1 MPVSSNLKSILKAL
15 AAGGVGE
22 AVAPGSGLAAGLGLA
37 GMDTATAGLTKL
49 DAAIEKL
56 TKSFETFE
64 TKTKSLG
71 SALGAKGWFDSLAES
86 ATKIDELGADL
97 QRATGQAE
105 SLSAAIGGS
114 GLGISMAEAGT
125 QVASLH
131 NNYADFSELS
141 ADVMKSVTKQA
152 QGFTRL
158 GVSVEDFGKA
168 AENMTK
174 GWGLSVKEME
184 KTQNKIHKAA
194 LSLGIAPAKMAK
206 DLAAT
211 IPKLMHWGKASTDV
225 FLRLAAQSKATG
237 VEMGTLLGVA
247 EGFDDFETAA
257 GKVGQLNTL
266 LGGPYLNTVQ
276 MLKADEEERIQIL
289 KNSISLTGK
298 SIDQLGRW
306 RVKDISKTMGF
317 NNLADFYKAMGA
329 PQSVID
335 KFKKKLSPAEL
346 AQINLNKAIGKGV
359 KLGEVWTAWFER
371 ISLIMGKPFLDVMK
385 RIATFVMSG
394 DGMKGVTSIFDS
406 FASGIK
412 NVLEM
417 WDEMDPMVKKQI
429 KSFGLF
435 FLKMTATSVAV
446 TGFQKVLSPLIQM
459 FTNPTS
465 GLIAI
470 TTWLIANWGG
480 SFTATVDNLR
490 ESFYSLDVTVRGWMD
505 GMLGRWPR
513 VHTTALKVY
522 DFIQGKLTK
531 AFEGM
536 ADTDWQSKF
545 VEFIDSLQDGF
556 TTISEFF
563 DRIVAGSADAG
574 GGFRGMISV
583 LKTEVKSFIGDIMTE
598 LEGMILNRYGAEINA
613 MGRGGFW
620 QRAALATG
628 FASAAETRTSRAT
641 RMAGSL
647 GHMKQGDLG
656 RGARGTVRDYLDLLQ
671 GNAPVSALRSSILG
685 EFILRKHRSS
695 DEGDTGDK
703 SFWKAGN
710 IAKTLEMYS
719 VQNRNTGGHVK
730 PKELTSFGQEEGLI
744 YAPNGSAMVLAASQM
759 GAFGGGGGGGSAPIN
774 LYVDGEKL
782 ASTLPLINAL
792 NSEIQTR

>member
-1 MPVSSNLKSILKAL
+1 MAGAAGLQSILKAIAAL
-15 AAGGVGE
+15 AAEG
-22 AVAPGSGLAAGLGLA
+22 VAPGTGVATGVAIAGVDA
-37 GMDTATAGLTKL
+37 TTAGLSKL
-49 DAAIEKL
+49 DKKIQEL
-56 TKSFETFE
+56 TQSFSNFE

-71 SALGAKGWFDSLAES
+71 QSLGAKGWFDSLAES

-174 GWGLSVKEME
+174 GWGLSVKQME

-289 KNSISLTGK
+289 KNGIALTGK
-298 SIDQLGRW
+298 SVDQLGRW
-306 RVKDISKTMGF
+306 RVKDIARTMGF
-317 NNLADFYKAMGA
+317 GNLADFYKSMGA

-335 KFKKKLSPAEL
+335 KFKKKLTPAEL

-371 ISLIMGKPFLDVMK
+371 ISLIMGKEFLQVMK
-385 RIATFVMSG
+385 RIAKFVMSG
-394 DGMKGVTSIFDS
+394 DGMKGVTSIFNS

-412 NVLEM
+412 NVLKM
-417 WDEMDPMVKKQI
+417 WDKMDPMIKKQI

-480 SFTATVDNLR
+480 SLTATVDNLR
-490 ESFYSLDVTVRGWMD
+490 KSFYSLNETVGGWLTSIEQRFPKI
-505 GMLGRWPR
+505 GC
-513 VHTTALKVY
+513 ALN
-522 DFIQGKLTK
+522 DLH
-531 AFEGM
+531 
-536 ADTDWQSKF
+536 KF
-545 VEFIDSLQDGF
+545 VQTHLTGIFKKMQPDDWKDTIVNFIKELQKGYGEISTFFGSLTDHAEGTQLTFG
-556 TTISEFF
+556 TVIGN
-563 DRIVAGSADAG
+563 IGKHV
-574 GGFRGMISV
+574 
-583 LKTEVKSFIGDIMTE
+583 KTFIGESMDA
-598 LEGMILNRYGAEINA
+598 LEGMLLNKFGPMLRDLAEQQQGIWPDWVLSDA
-613 MGRGGFW
+613 D
-620 QRAALATG
+620 QSLATRV
-628 FASAAETRTSRAT
+628 SMS
-641 RMAGSL
+641 GSL
-647 GHMKQGDLG
+647 GELG
-656 RGARGTVRDYLDLLQ
+656 LGGGATTMINEYLKLMRDDASVSSLQ
-671 GNAPVSALRSSILG
+671 GSALGELLRERATTEDWTEKSTWGLSNVSAVL
-685 EFILRKHRSS
+685 
-695 DEGDTGDK
+695 K
-703 SFWKAGN
+703 SLPTN
-710 IAKTLEMYS
+710 E
-719 VQNRNTGGHVK
+719 TGGHVK
-730 PKELTSFGQEEGLI
+730 PGKLERYNSLEEGLI
-744 YAPNGSAMVLAASQM
+744 YAPNGNAMVIAASQM
-759 GAFGGGGGGGSAPIN
+759 GAFGGGGGGSAPIN

>member
-15 AAGGVGE
+15 AAGGAGE
-22 AVAPGSGLAAGLGLA
+22 AVAPGSGLAASLGLA
-37 GMDTATAGLTKL
+37 GMDTATAGLAKL
-49 DAAIEKL
+49 DAAIEKI

-71 SALGAKGWFDSLAES
+71 QSLGAKGWFDSLAES

-114 GLGISMAEAGT
+114 GLGISMQEAGT

-141 ADVMKSVTKQA
+141 VDVMKAVTKQA

-158 GVSVEDFGKA
+158 GVSIEDFSKT

-184 KTQNKIHKAA
+184 KTQNKIQKAA
-194 LSLGIAPAKMAK
+194 LSLGVAPAKMAK

-247 EGFDDFETAA
+247 EGFDDFEQAA

-289 KNSISLTGK
+289 KNGIALTGK
-298 SIDQLGRW
+298 SVDQLGRW

-317 NNLADFYKAMGA
+317 SNLADFYKAMGA

-335 KFKKKLSPAEL
+335 KFKKKLTPAEL
-346 AQINLNKAIGKGV
+346 AQQNLNKAIGKGV

-371 ISLIMGKPFLDVMK
+371 ISGIMGKEFLQVMK
-385 RIATFVMSG
+385 RVSKFVMSG

-406 FASGIK
+406 FARGIE
-412 NVLEM
+412 NVLKM
-417 WDEMDPMVKKQI
+417 WDEMDPMIKKQV

-470 TTWLIANWGG
+470 TTWLITNWGG

-490 ESFYSLDVTVRGWMD
+490 KSFYSLDDTVREWMD

-513 VHTTALKVY
+513 VHSTALKVY
-522 DFIQGKLTK
+522 DFIQGKLTA
-531 AFEGM
+531 AFDGM
-536 ADTDWQSKF
+536 ANTDWQSKF
-545 VEFIDSLQDGF
+545 VDFINTLQDGF

-563 DRIVAGSADAG
+563 DRIVAGSEAAG
-574 GGFRGMISV
+574 GGFKGMISA
-583 LKTEVKSFIGDIMTE
+583 LKVEVKSFIMSAVAE
-598 LEGMILNRYGAEINA
+598 LEGMLLGRYGGELAEYAQGGI
-613 MGRGGFW
+613 MGRIGMGLN
-620 QRAALATG
+620 LAGDATV
-628 FASAAETRTSRAT
+628 ETSHRN
-641 RMAGSL
+641 
-647 GHMKQGDLG
+647 QILG
-656 RGARGTVRDYLDLLQ
+656 RLGDVGGNYLGGDARGSVNAYLELLKAGADVGQ
-671 GNAPVSALRSSILG
+671 LRSSALG
-685 EFILRKHRSS
+685 EFILKKRKDG

-710 IAKTLEMYS
+710 IIETLGMYKKDS
-719 VQNRNTGGHVK
+719 RNTGGHVK
-730 PKELTSFGQEEGLI
+730 PKELTSFGEEEGLI

-759 GAFGGGGGGGSAPIN
+759 GAFGGGGGGGSGPIN

>member
-1 MPVSSNLKSILKAL
+1 MSSLRNSILKAIA
-15 AAGGVGE
+15 AAGGAE
-22 AVAPGSGLAAGLGLA
+22 AAAPGTGLAAGLGLA
-37 GMDTATAGLTKL
+37 GMDTATAALAKL

-56 TKSFETFE
+56 TKSFSNFE
-64 TKTKSLG
+64 TKAKSVG

-114 GLGISMAEAGT
+114 GLGISMKEAGT

-141 ADVMKSVTKQA
+141 ADVMKAVTKQA

-158 GVSVEDFGKA
+158 GVSIEDFSKT

-184 KTQNKIHKAA
+184 KTQNKIQKAA

-247 EGFDDFETAA
+247 EGFDDFEQAA

-289 KNSISLTGK
+289 KNGIALTGK
-298 SIDQLGRW
+298 SVDQLGRW

-317 NNLADFYKAMGA
+317 SNLADFYKAMGA

-335 KFKKKLSPAEL
+335 KYKKKLTPAEL
-346 AQINLNKAIGKGV
+346 AQQNLNKAIGKGV
-359 KLGEVWTAWFER
+359 KLAEVWTAWFER
-371 ISLIMGKPFLDVMK
+371 ISLIMGKEFLTVMK
-385 RIATFVMSG
+385 RIAKFVMSG
-394 DGMKGVTSIFDS
+394 DGMKGVTSIFNS

-412 NVLEM
+412 NVLNL

-459 FTNPTS
+459 FTNPAS

-480 SFTATVDNLR
+480 SLTATIDNLR
-490 ESFYSLDVTVRGWMD
+490 ESFYSLNDSVRGWLD
-505 GMLGRWPR
+505 SMLGRWPR
-513 VHTTALKVY
+513 VQEMALKVY
-522 DFIQGKLTK
+522 DFIQKKLTK

-536 ADTDWQSKF
+536 AETDWQDKF
-545 VEFIDSLQDGF
+545 VRFIGDLQDGF
-556 TTISEFF
+556 TTISDFF
-563 DRIVAGSADAG
+563 DRIVAGSEAAG
-574 GGFRGMISV
+574 GGFRGLLST
-583 LKTEVKSFIGDIMTE
+583 LKVEVKSFIMSVVAE
-598 LEGMILNRYGAEINA
+598 LEGMLLSRYGGELAEHAQGGI
-613 MGRGGFW
+613 MGRVGMG
-620 QRAALATG
+620 LNLLDDTTV
-628 FASAAETRTSRAT
+628 ETSHRN
-641 RMAGSL
+641 
-647 GHMKQGDLG
+647 QILG
-656 RGARGTVRDYLDLLQ
+656 RLGGVGGEYLGGDARGSVDAYLELLKAGAGVGQ
-671 GNAPVSALRSSILG
+671 LRSSALG
-685 EFILRKHRSS
+685 EFILKKRKEG
-695 DEGDTGDK
+695 DEGDTGDRD
-703 SFWKAGN
+703 FWEADN
-710 IAKTLEMYS
+710 VIDTLRMYKKES
-719 VQNRNTGGHVK
+719 RNTGGHVK

-759 GAFGGGGGGGSAPIN
+759 GAFGGGSGGGSGPIN